1 MQICPSGREGTTL
14 SPQDKGWTRHPLK
27 VRAGLIL
34 VYIYIYTYIYTYAST
49 YTCRYAYK

>member
-34 VYIYIYTYIYTYAST
+34 MYIYTYIYTYAST